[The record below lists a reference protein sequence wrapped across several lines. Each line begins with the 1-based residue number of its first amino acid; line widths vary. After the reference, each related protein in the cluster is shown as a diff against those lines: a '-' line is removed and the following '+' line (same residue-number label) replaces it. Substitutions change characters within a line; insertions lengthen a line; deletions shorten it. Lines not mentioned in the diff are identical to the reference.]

1 VQRALALAL
10 GIGLATACVVAGS
23 KDAGPRIRQAL
34 VDLARAGFEFDADVR
49 FRTDPYA
56 VCAGVSCATLVVLK
70 ERRTVLL
77 AQGAL
82 DSDAALRASL
92 LDIWERYESP
102 HPDSVCDELRGMLR
116 VVRDGPRGACLPL
129 TRGFQWGRS
138 SSRGGGREAPDCSA
152 GSPRRIG
159 RRLLPGH
166 RAPLRVR

>member
-116 VVRDGPRGACLPL
+116 VVRDGPRVGVDDVDIL
-129 TRGFQWGRS
+129 
-138 SSRGGGREAPDCSA
+138 
-152 GSPRRIG
+152 RRAHHAY
-159 RRLLPGH
+159 RRLYVGMRDSECGDLPQPDEL
-166 RAPLRVR
+166 AFP